1 MTLNNDNLVCVF
13 CASHDSTNPVYNE
26 AADALGRELVQASY
40 GLVYGGGGHGLM
52 GRVARGVFEN
62 NGSVLGI
69 IPRSL
74 TKYEGTTE
82 IGRTILVDS
91 MHERKQLMSEH
102 AMAFIALPG
111 GFGTLEELL
120 EVATWSMLRIHS
132 KPIIVLNTN
141 GYYNALGDMI
151 DKAVEAGFVKPGN
164 KDIIVMC
171 DTPKEA
177 IAAIKSYSVPT
188 TRYDLTWTAASPM

>member
-1 MTLNNDNLVCVF
+1 MTTENENLVCVF
-13 CASHDSTNPVYNE
+13 CASSDSPNTVYNE
-26 AADALGRELVQASY
+26 AADALGRELVQAGY

-69 IPRSL
+69 IPHSL
-74 TKYEGTTE
+74 TKYEGSIE

-91 MHERKQLMSEH
+91 MHQRKQLMNEH

-120 EVATWSMLRIHS
+120 EVTTWSMLCIHS

-141 GYYNALGDMI
+141 GYYNALSDMI
-151 DKAVEAGFVKPGN
+151 DKAIEAGFVKSSS
-164 KDIIVMC
+164 KDVIVMC
-171 DTPKEA
+171 DTPQEA
-177 IAAIKSYSVPT
+177 IAAIKSYTVPT
-188 TRYDLTWTAASPM
+188 ARYNLTWTTENST